1 MNIWEFRGMRTIILY
16 SRDDMQ
22 TGRLLMILGAA
33 IFAAGLFFYFGG
45 RLNFLGH
52 LPGDIHISR
61 GQTDFYFPIVSCA
74 LVSLIG
80 TILLN
85 LFFRR

>member
-1 MNIWEFRGMRTIILY
+1 
-16 SRDDMQ
+16 MQ
-22 TGRLLMILGAA
+22 MGKLMMLAGAA
-33 IFAAGLFFYFGG
+33 LFLAGAAFYFGG
-45 RLNFLGH
+45 RIGLLGH

-61 GQTDFYFPIVSCA
+61 GNTEFYFPIVTCA
-74 LVSLIG
+74 LVSIIG

>member
-1 MNIWEFRGMRTIILY
+1 
-16 SRDDMQ
+16 MQ
-22 TGRLLMILGAA
+22 TGKFLM
-33 IFAAGLFFYFGG
+33 AAGVVLIAVGAFFYFGG

-52 LPGDIHISR
+52 LPGDIHISKR
-61 GQTDFYFPIVSCA
+61 NTEFYFPIVSCA
-74 LVSLIG
+74 LVSIIG

>member
-1 MNIWEFRGMRTIILY
+1 
-16 SRDDMQ
+16 MQ
-22 TGRLLMILGAA
+22 TGKLLMILGAA
-33 IFAAGLFFYFGG
+33 LLAVGAFLYLGG
-45 RLNFLGH
+45 RFSILGH
-52 LPGDIHISR
+52 LPGDIHISH
-61 GQTDFYFPIVSCA
+61 GNTEFYFPIVTCA

>member
-1 MNIWEFRGMRTIILY
+1 MSMGK
-16 SRDDMQ
+16 
-22 TGRLLMILGAA
+22 LLMILG
-33 IFAAGLFFYFGG
+33 IVLFAAGAFLYLGG

-52 LPGDIHISR
+52 LPGDIHFTK
-61 GQTDFYFPIVSCA
+61 GNTEFYFPIVTCA
-74 LVSLIG
+74 LVSIIG

>member
-1 MNIWEFRGMRTIILY
+1 
-16 SRDDMQ
+16 MQ
-22 TGRLLMILGAA
+22 TGKLLMILGAA
-33 IFAAGLFFYFGG
+33 LLAVGAFLYLGG
-45 RLNFLGH
+45 RFSFLGH

-61 GQTDFYFPIVSCA
+61 GNTEFYFPIVTCA

>member
-1 MNIWEFRGMRTIILY
+1 MSMGK
-16 SRDDMQ
+16 
-22 TGRLLMILGAA
+22 LLMVLGLV
-33 IFAAGLFFYFGG
+33 LFLMGVFLYLGG

-52 LPGDIHISR
+52 LPGDIHFTR
-61 GQTDFYFPIVSCA
+61 GNTEFYFPIVTCA
-74 LVSLIG
+74 LVSIIG

>member
-1 MNIWEFRGMRTIILY
+1 MSMGK
-16 SRDDMQ
+16 
-22 TGRLLMILGAA
+22 LLMVLGLV
-33 IFAAGLFFYFGG
+33 LFLMGAFLYLGG

-52 LPGDIHISR
+52 LPGDIHFTR
-61 GQTDFYFPIVSCA
+61 GNTEFYFPIVTCA
-74 LVSLIG
+74 LVSIIG